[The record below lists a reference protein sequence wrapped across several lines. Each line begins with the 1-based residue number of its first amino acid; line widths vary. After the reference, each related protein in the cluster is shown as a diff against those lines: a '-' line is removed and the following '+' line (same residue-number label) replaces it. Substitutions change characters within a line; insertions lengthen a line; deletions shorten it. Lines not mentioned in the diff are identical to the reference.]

1 MLPPLHERHLAG
13 SLLLNVQSGI
23 LDIVLKEPLIFKCQV
38 FPCEGKLCWVVYS
51 CTQSTFI
58 L

>member
-38 FPCEGKLCWVVYS
+38 FPCEGKLC
-51 CTQSTFI
+51 
-58 L
+58 